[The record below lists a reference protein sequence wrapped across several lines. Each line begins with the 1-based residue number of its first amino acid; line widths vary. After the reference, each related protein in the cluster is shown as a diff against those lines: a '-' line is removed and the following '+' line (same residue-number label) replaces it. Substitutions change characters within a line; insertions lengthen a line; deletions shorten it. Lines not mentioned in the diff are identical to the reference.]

1 MSEDVEE
8 SAKLA
13 LARSVASVRHLRR
26 AVKSQGLR
34 LDPVAGAEIRAALE
48 DQLSAVDDWLARSA
62 SLNQHAPLGKNP
74 VGEAMAAKFATRADG
89 HENSFNAVLKR
100 YRQVLEGAL
109 DAIVS
114 AIREYREIE
123 ERVSD
128 SFRKLV

>member
-1 MSEDVEE
+1 M
-8 SAKLA
+8 
-13 LARSVASVRHLRR
+13 
-26 AVKSQGLR
+26 KSQGLR